1 MVIQQQ
7 VSKVDW
13 EKEFSSGKWDGLE
26 FSPLERARHAVIGMF
41 LQQYAPEGSVL
52 DVGCGFGPTP
62 DFLNPV
68 QKSLYLGIDISETAV
83 NEAKKRKNANFLVA
97 DFLKFTPEKKFDVL
111 IFNEVLYY
119 LEEGPALRHA
129 MELLREGGLVI
140 ISLYS
145 QKKMHYSD
153 VSIWNLCR
161 HFFTPLETIE
171 VRGVVADGRLITWR
185 IEVLSTNDKLKDTQ
199 MDSFRQSDR
208 SGFNIKRIYKWF
220 LKVFKH
226 LKL

>member
-7 VSKVDW
+7 VSKVEW

-52 DVGCGFGPTP
+52 DVGCGFGTTT

-83 NEAKKRKNANFLVA
+83 SEAKKRKKASFLVA
-97 DFLKFTPEKKFDVL
+97 DFLKFNPEKKFDVL
-111 IFNEVLYY
+111 LFNEVLYY
-119 LEEGPALRHA
+119 LEEEPALRHA
-129 MELLREGGLVI
+129 MELIREGGLVI

-145 QKKMHYSD
+145 QKKMHYNDSA
-153 VSIWNLCR
+153 IWKLAR
-161 HFFTPLETIE
+161 QFFVPGDNIE
-171 VRGVVADGRLITWR
+171 VRGLVADGRLVTWR
-185 IEVLSTNDKLKDTQ
+185 IEVMGKKSGNLEHMEMGSGNSGNVLAGIAKL
-199 MDSFRQSDR
+199 R
-208 SGFNIKRIYKWF
+208 KRLLRIF
-220 LKVFKH
+220 
-226 LKL
+226 